1 MPMMKSLFDTTLN
14 STLGHC
20 IPCKAN
26 VPAWIPPEIVPMAI
40 ERGMSVSDSPAPV
53 PVEEPAE
60 QVVAPAETVDNEA
73 LFTVELD
80 KALLKIITRN
90 DESDFKK
97 DLTPKVAK
105 VIAEMDPGFRRATA
119 TEVSNAFEKLQENI
133 DLAE

>member
-1 MPMMKSLFDTTLN
+1 MMKCPFDTTLN

-20 IPCKAN
+20 IPMRAN
-26 VPAWIPPEIVPMAI
+26 VPEWVPPEIVNMATA
-40 ERGMSVSDSPAPV
+40 RGCTVSDDPTPAPV
-53 PVEEPAE
+53 EEQLE
-60 QVVAPAETVDNEA
+60 EVVAPVETDDNEA

-90 DESDFKK
+90 DPADFKK
-97 DLTPKVAK
+97 DLTPKVGR

-133 DLAE
+133 DLATE